1 MGYVIAGWLIA
12 LGVFL
17 LYAVGLM
24 LRGRRLA
31 AQVPPDRRRWMTTDE

>member
-17 LYAVGLM
+17 LYGVGLM

-31 AQVPPDRRRWMTTDE
+31 TQVPADRRRWMTTDE